1 MHLAQELLMKVQCS
15 SGSRSFAKE
24 TMALKMRSV
33 VAGHRKLTT
42 NKRKRHQSWSS
53 YNYTRSCW
61 RTQHWP
67 FCSCS
72 ALEAHWKAEKTW
84 EVGVLWADPKIL
96 KNGCFEVPSSFIPR
110 NNNELFLDWTVIKSG
125 FYRQPVMTSSVV
137 GLRRNSKALPKAKL
151 APKTAHGHCLV
162 VCYLSD
168 PLQLSES
175 QQNHYIWELR
185 SANRCCCCC

>member
-1 MHLAQELLMKVQCS
+1 MHLAQELLTKVQCS

-33 VAGHRKLTT
+33 VAGHPKLTT
-42 NKRKRHQSWSS
+42 NNRKRHQSWSS
-53 YNYTRSCW
+53 HNYTRSCW
-61 RTQHWP
+61 RTSTILQSFSTWSTLERWKNLGSGCLVSWP
-67 FCSCS
+67 
-72 ALEAHWKAEKTW
+72 E
-84 EVGVLWADPKIL
+84 IL
-96 KNGCFEVPSSFIPR
+96 KNGCFEVSSSFIPC

-125 FYRQPVMTSSVV
+125 LYRQPVMTSSVV

-175 QQNHYIWELR
+175 QRNHYIWELC